1 MPTIYLE
8 TLIKAPVERCFD
20 LSISVDTHS
29 GSMSHTH
36 ERAIA
41 GVTSGLMHLG
51 DVVTWE
57 AVHFGVKQH
66 LTSKITAYERPTRF
80 VDEMVQGI
88 FQEITHIHEFRS
100 LANGSTL
107 MRDTFTFRAPLG
119 ILGKLAEVFFL
130 THYMHKLL
138 LDRNQYI
145 QQLAEKDA

>member
-8 TLIKAPVERCFD
+8 TMIEAPAERCFD

-29 GSMSHTH
+29 SSMSHTR

-41 GVTSGLMHLG
+41 GVTSGLMSLG

-66 LTSKITAYERPTRF
+66 LTSKITEYDRPSRF

-88 FQEITHIHEFRS
+88 FQEITHVHEF
-100 LANGSTL
+100 LPQA
-107 MRDTFTFRAPLG
+107 D
-119 ILGKLAEVFFL
+119 
-130 THYMHKLL
+130 
-138 LDRNQYI
+138 
-145 QQLAEKDA
+145 

>member
-29 GSMSHTH
+29 GSMSHTR

-41 GVTSGLMHLG
+41 GVTSGLMQLG

-88 FQEITHIHEFRS
+88 FQEIMHIHEFRS
-100 LANGSTL
+100 LTNGSTL
-107 MRDTFTFRAPLG
+107 MCDTFTFRAPLG
-119 ILGKLAEVFFL
+119 ILGRLAEVFFL

-145 QQLAEKDA
+145 QQLAEKDT